1 MASPLI
7 VAGQILQA
15 GQGLGQ
21 LSQYYGYA
29 DGNAT
34 TVTASTATNLSTSY
48 TIPAGEP
55 YANAAYELTC
65 AGYGTWASSGPQAL
79 TLSPFLGSGTIT
91 GTARVIAAAAFS
103 TSAAFQWSALI
114 ELTCTDGVSGWQ
126 ASWRGA
132 VAETANAL
140 NPGTAADNSVA
151 LAGATTASYTAA
163 VSSALSVAL
172 KAQWAST
179 TGGPTLTCVRTTF
192 RKVA

>member
-1 MASPLI
+1 VSGPLI
-7 VAGQILQA
+7 YAGQVQQA
-15 GQGLGQ
+15 GQGQAQ

-29 DGNAT
+29 DTTQT
-34 TVTASTATNLSTSY
+34 TVTAASLANLSTVYS
-48 TIPAGEP
+48 IPANEP
-55 YANAAYELTC
+55 YAGAAYELTC

-79 TLSPFLGSGTIT
+79 TLSPLLGSGTIT

-103 TSAAFQWSALI
+103 ASAAFQWWTTI
-114 ELTCTDGVSGWQ
+114 GITCSDGVSSWQ
-126 ASWRGA
+126 GSMTGA

-151 LAGATTASYTAA
+151 LAGATSASYTAA

-172 KAQWAST
+172 QAKWALT
-179 TGGPTLTCVRTTF
+179 TGAPTLTCVRTTF